1 MRRLWPSILGV
12 AIAAAAVWNGIFDY
26 LVSRGERE
34 YFWAQA
40 RADSGAGPP
49 VVLHDMMQDTIRYAA
64 VSAHWWAGSV
74 LVAGLLLIWSVH
86 RACRGGAGRG
96 ASGL

>member
-40 RADSGAGPP
+40 RAESGAGPP

-64 VSAHWWAGSV
+64 VSAHWWAGSA
-74 LVAGLLLIWSVH
+74 LVAGLLLIWAVR
-86 RACRGGAGRG
+86 RACRSRAGGRS
-96 ASGL
+96 SGV